1 MKIPIFLLFILLI
14 PASLLAVD
22 NVNYKLSIGTIISP
36 TIASKIELE
45 KDNTNLTLEEYEGK
59 SGGIEFS
66 FAIILDQMELSY
78 IMQKYEAEK
87 ATAYEIGKIAFDV
100 ETLEA
105 MYYFADPMKD
115 SGINLGI
122 GAGKGVVKLTVD
134 KEVNGTKIIE
144 EGVVFAKEYHLG
156 LGLLYNFNKNN
167 VISLKYYSQ
176 TIYTV
181 TGDPFTN
188 SLGELLYS
196 FQF

>member
-1 MKIPIFLLFILLI
+1 MKIPIFLLLILLI
-14 PASLLAVD
+14 PVSLLAVD
-22 NVNYKLSIGTIISP
+22 DLNYKLSIGTIILP

-45 KDNTNLTLEEYEGK
+45 KDSANLTLDEYEGK
-59 SGGIEFS
+59 SGGMEFS
-66 FAIILDQMELSY
+66 FAIILNQLELSY
-78 IMQKYEAEK
+78 IIQKYEAEK
-87 ATAYEIGKIAFDV
+87 AKANETGKIAFDV

-105 MYYFADPMKD
+105 MYYFADPMNE

-122 GAGKGVVKLTVD
+122 GAGKGVVKLTID

-144 EGVVFAKEYHLG
+144 EGVVFAKEYHVG
-156 LGLLYNFNKNN
+156 LGLLYHFNKNS
-167 VISLKYYSQ
+167 VISFKYYFQ
-176 TIYTV
+176 TMYTV